1 MRRHFDLCIALFL
14 GTWLAA
20 GVAAA
25 ALPQPVARAL
35 ASGGIPESSV
45 AVYVH
50 EIGAA
55 RPVLAHG
62 AERSLNPA
70 SSMKLVT
77 TFAALDLLGPAHVWE
92 TEVYA
97 TGPMK
102 GDVLHGDL
110 VIRGSG
116 DPKLTLE
123 SFWMLLRGLRARGV
137 REIQGDL
144 VLDRTLF
151 AAADFDP
158 AAFDGEPTRP
168 YNTGP
173 DALLVNYKAVTI
185 HLVPEVEGRTVRV
198 IADPLVPQLQVV
210 NHLSLTDTPCGDWVS
225 RLKLDVEGTNDAAQL
240 TFAGTYSSD
249 CGERSRSFSL
259 LGHREYVAGL
269 FIQLWRDLG
278 GTLGGS
284 VRDGETPPHARLV
297 LVHRS
302 PTLAEVVRDVNKFS
316 NNVMSRQ
323 LFLTLAAA
331 RGGAPATLARA
342 SAVVHEWLK
351 TRGLAIPEL
360 VIENGSGLSRVE
372 RISARS
378 LGELLI
384 EAFRSPVMPELV
396 ASLPLAAADGTMRKR
411 LKTADVAGQAHIK
424 TGSLV
429 GVRSIAGYVLDGRGR
444 RVVVVFIVNHPNA
457 GASQA
462 AQDALLRWVHR
473 R

>member
-210 NHLSLTDTPCGDWVS
+210 NHLSLTDTPCGDWAS

-331 RGGAPATLARA
+331 RGGAPATLERA